1 MTEVGVVHLVRQKN
15 GLAPFERFLASY
27 RKYPAGMQHA
37 LILIFKGFPFR
48 RGTRAHD
55 RLLAEVPHRR
65 LYVAD
70 YGFDVRPYLKAVEGF
85 DYPYF
90 CFLNSFSRIL
100 DGDWLAKLHRSIAAP
115 GVGLVGATGSYES
128 FSSNYLERAKMLAP
142 LRPLARLRWR
152 FTHLLGNP
160 SPAVVAQRAGAWM
173 AESLGIQ
180 DPRHSFPS
188 FPNFHLRTNA
198 FMAARPTLLQIR
210 SGLMLFKHAAYA
222 FESGRDSITNQTIH
236 LGLKPLVVARSGEA
250 FEKERWH
257 LSNTFRQ
264 LLQENLLIAD
274 NQTDA
279 YAVADATGR
288 AMFSRQ
294 AWREFA
300 KPA

>member
-27 RKYPAGMQHA
+27 RKYPAGMQHE
-37 LILIFKGFPFR
+37 LVLIFKGFPFR
-48 RGTRAHD
+48 RGARAYE
-55 RLLAEVPHRR
+55 RLLAGVPHRR
-65 LYVAD
+65 WYAAD
-70 YGFDVRPYLKAVEGF
+70 YGFDVRPYLRAVEGL

-100 DGDWLAKLHRSIAAP
+100 DGDWLAKLHRSVTAP

-128 FSSNYLERAKMLAP
+128 FSSNRSERAKMLAL

-152 FTHLLGNP
+152 FTRLLSSPG
-160 SPAVVAQRAGAWM
+160 PAVVAQRAGAWI
-173 AESLGIQ
+173 AEGLGIR
-180 DPRHSFPS
+180 DPRHFFPS

-210 SGLMLFKHAAYA
+210 TGLMLFKHAAYA
-222 FESGRDSITNQTIH
+222 LESGRDSITNQTIN
-236 LGLKPLVVARSGEA
+236 LGLAPLVVARTGEA

-264 LLQENLLIAD
+264 SLQENLLIAD

-279 YAVADATGR
+279 YAGADAAGR
-288 AMFSRQ
+288 ALLSRQ

-300 KPA
+300 RPA